1 MKRQNMLTI
10 ITALLIIL
18 YSYTALSKL
27 ASLQVFR
34 TQLRMQ
40 PFPAGLIGPLAVL
53 IPVIELI
60 ATALLLRTS
69 TRVYGLYL
77 SAVMML
83 IFTGYIGLVLLNVFE
98 KTPCSCG
105 GVLQQMGFGSHL
117 LFNLFFLAI
126 SLIGIYIIH
135 QMKGGLLSKI

>member
-1 MKRQNMLTI
+1 MLTI

-27 ASLQVFR
+27 ATLQVFR

-40 PFPAGLIGPLAVL
+40 PFPDELIGPLTVL
-53 IPVIELI
+53 IPVTELI
-60 ATALLLRTS
+60 ATALLLRIT
-69 TRVYGLYL
+69 TRIYGFYL
-77 SAVMML
+77 SAAMML
-83 IFTGYIGLVLLNVFE
+83 VFTGYICLVLLDVFG

-105 GVLQQMGFGSHL
+105 GVLQQMGFGAHL